1 LIERV
6 LCAAGTAS
14 REASFTHAISAAGV
28 VSAVSRACR
37 DGELSTCG
45 CSRRRRPARLRRDW
59 VWGGCGDNTD
69 YGYRFAVGFVD
80 AREKEKNYPRHSNE
94 LSRMLMNLHN
104 NEAGRRVSH
113 VLSLISLNCVIFT
126 ARCTQYD
133 RLLHDTVACPSVC
146 LSATMCIV
154 APRVGVEG

>member
-1 LIERV
+1 MFV
-6 LCAAGTAS
+6 VWFTVAS
-14 REASFTHAISAAGV
+14 REAAFTHAISAAGV
-28 VSAVSRACR
+28 VYAISRTCR

-94 LSRMLMNLHN
+94 LARMLMNLHN
-104 NEAGRRVSH
+104 NEAGRRVSQ
-113 VLSLISLNCVIFT
+113 VS
-126 ARCTQYD
+126 
-133 RLLHDTVACPSVC
+133 LLHFADD
-146 LSATMCIV
+146 LSGPYCCTAD
-154 APRVGVEG
+154 R